1 MSRIA
6 SEVAVFARST
16 YFQYVALFQW
26 ASVRGY
32 VAYKIL
38 LPVAQM
44 LFFVELGAYAT
55 GPENAAYFALGNAL
69 QLTANAG
76 IFGVIATVANERHFG
91 TLPIL
96 LGSPANR
103 LVTFMSRAVVNV
115 LDGIVSV
122 IIGVAIAIGLFGLDL
137 HHANIPL
144 LALCVVVV
152 SLSTAGLGLMFGSI
166 GLVMRDAII
175 VANVVYYLLLVL
187 CGVNFPVSRL
197 PGAVQLIS
205 YSLPLT
211 RGVEAA
217 REAVAG
223 ASFGQVAG
231 LLGGELLV
239 GLAWAL
245 AGYALFA
252 TLEGWARR
260 GGLQEAY

>member
-1 MSRIA
+1 VSRLA

-26 ASVRGY
+26 ASARGY

-44 LFFVELGAYAT
+44 LFFVELGVYAT

-115 LDGIVSV
+115 LDGIVTV
-122 IIGVAIAIGLFGLDL
+122 IIGFVIAIGLFGLDL

-175 VANVVYYLLLVL
+175 VANVIYYLMLVL

-223 ASFGQVAG
+223 ASFGHVAG
-231 LLGGELLV
+231 LLGAELLV

-252 TLEGWARR
+252 TLESWARR